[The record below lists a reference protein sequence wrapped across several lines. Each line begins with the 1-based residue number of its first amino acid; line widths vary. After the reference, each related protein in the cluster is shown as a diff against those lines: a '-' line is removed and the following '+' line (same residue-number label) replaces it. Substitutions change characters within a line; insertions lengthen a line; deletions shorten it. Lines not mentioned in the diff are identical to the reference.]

1 MEGNNYILQ
10 IETRSSIRRRQTISR
25 KLQSQE
31 RIIIM
36 ILTQDNFTRD
46 VPNNFTRRLIAASFY
61 VIKRKYQRQKREALI
76 DVCVVFV
83 PLTVLLV
90 VVSFL
95 AGQL

>member
-1 MEGNNYILQ
+1 
-10 IETRSSIRRRQTISR
+10 
-25 KLQSQE
+25 
-31 RIIIM
+31 M

>member
-36 ILTQDNFTRD
+36 MLTQDNFTRD